1 MSEKSQKKKTLWFV
15 LTGIIGL
22 VVCIG
27 IYLSYQAHVRKAEES
42 LQEANRIEREAR
54 EAQRIAQEKH
64 AREMQEF
71 LDKIEKRKAQ
81 KQAEQRN
88 AKLKAEINLGKI
100 LFDVDIKISDAAMY
114 QMKKEANGQTLNKFE
129 DCFVNIYFEFTSSPD
144 SSLQERLKL
153 LARLAKLI
161 NGMSDEDQKN
171 MSSKEL
177 QAAKNYVIAYT
188 EFEKAYHDFTARYG
202 EYNGG
207 YTQLLSKGLL

>member
-71 LDKIEKRKAQ
+71 LELQLKMGKRKI
-81 KQAEQRN
+81 
-88 AKLKAEINLGKI
+88 LKRKRKI
-100 LFDVDIKISDAAMY
+100 LYFHI
-114 QMKKEANGQTLNKFE
+114 
-129 DCFVNIYFEFTSSPD
+129 CFLD
-144 SSLQERLKL
+144 
-153 LARLAKLI
+153 
-161 NGMSDEDQKN
+161 
-171 MSSKEL
+171 
-177 QAAKNYVIAYT
+177 
-188 EFEKAYHDFTARYG
+188 
-202 EYNGG
+202 
-207 YTQLLSKGLL
+207 

>member
-144 SSLQERLKL
+144 SSLQERLKQD
-153 LARLAKLI
+153 I
-161 NGMSDEDQKN
+161 F
-171 MSSKEL
+171 
-177 QAAKNYVIAYT
+177 VT
-188 EFEKAYHDFTARYG
+188 HFEKAYDDFTAQYG